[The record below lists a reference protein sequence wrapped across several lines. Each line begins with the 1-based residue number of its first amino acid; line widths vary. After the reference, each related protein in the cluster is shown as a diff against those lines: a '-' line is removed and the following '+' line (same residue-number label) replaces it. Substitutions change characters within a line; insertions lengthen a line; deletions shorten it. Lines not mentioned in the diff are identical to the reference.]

1 MMPDMLAALG
11 IWNWVVLGLV
21 LLFLELV
28 TPGVF
33 LIWIGFAALV
43 TSLIAFTGFGFIDS
57 WQAQLLLF
65 MVLSVIFVLI
75 GRKYFNP
82 RVQNSDEPLL
92 NRRADQLIGMRTT
105 LEEPIINGHGRA
117 RFDDTLW
124 RVTGPD
130 LPAGTTIIVREYHDG
145 LLQIEEVK

>member
-1 MMPDMLAALG
+1 MTEMVAALG

-33 LIWIGFAALV
+33 LIWVGFAALA
-43 TSLIAFTGFGFIDS
+43 TSLFAFTGLSFMAS
-57 WQAQLLLF
+57 WQMQLLLF
-65 MVLSVIFVLI
+65 MILSVIFVLI
-75 GRKYFNP
+75 GRRYFNP
-82 RVQNSDEPLL
+82 RAQNSDEPLL

-105 LEEPIINGHGRA
+105 LEEPIVNGHGRA

-124 RVTGPD
+124 RITGPD
-130 LPAGTTIIVREYHDG
+130 LPVDTTVIVREYHDG
-145 LLQIEEVK
+145 LLQVEEVK

>member
-1 MMPDMLAALG
+1 MLNTLAMLG
-11 IWNWVVLGLV
+11 VWNWAVLGLI

-43 TSLIAFTGFGFIDS
+43 TSLVSFTGLSFMES
-57 WQAQLLLF
+57 WQIQLLLF

-82 RVQNSDEPLL
+82 RTQSSDEPLL
-92 NRRADQLIGMRTT
+92 NRRADQLIGLRTT
-105 LEEPIINGHGRA
+105 LEEPIINGQGRA
-117 RFDDTLW
+117 RFNDTLW
-124 RVTGPD
+124 RVTGAD
-130 LPAGTTIIVREYHDG
+130 LPAGATVIVREYIDG
-145 LLQIEEVK
+145 LLQVEEIK

>member
-1 MMPDMLAALG
+1 MMSALAVLG
-11 IWNWVVLGLV
+11 IWNWAVLGLI

-43 TSLIAFTGFGFIDS
+43 TSLVSLTGLSFIES
-57 WQAQLLLF
+57 WQIQLLLF
-65 MVLSVIFVLI
+65 VILSVIFVMI
-75 GRKYFNP
+75 GRRYFNP
-82 RVQNSDEPLL
+82 LTQNSDEPLL
-92 NRRADQLIGMRTT
+92 NHRAAQLIGLRTT

-124 RVTGPD
+124 RITGPD
-130 LPAGTTIIVREYHDG
+130 LPAGSTVIVREYIDAQ
-145 LLQIEEVK
+145 LRVEELK

>member
-1 MMPDMLAALG
+1 MLNTLAMLG
-11 IWNWVVLGLV
+11 VWNWAVLGLI

-43 TSLIAFTGFGFIDS
+43 TSLVSFTGLSFMES
-57 WQAQLLLF
+57 WQIQLLLF

-82 RVQNSDEPLL
+82 RTQSSDEPLL
-92 NRRADQLIGMRTT
+92 NRRADQLIGLRTT
-105 LEEPIINGHGRA
+105 LEEPIINGQGRV
-117 RFDDTLW
+117 RFNDTLW
-124 RVTGPD
+124 RVTGAD
-130 LPAGTTIIVREYHDG
+130 LPAGATVIVREYIDG
-145 LLQIEEVK
+145 LLQVEEIK

>member
-1 MMPDMLAALG
+1 MLNTLAMLG
-11 IWNWVVLGLV
+11 VWNWAVLGLI

-43 TSLIAFTGFGFIDS
+43 TSLVSFSGLSFMES
-57 WQAQLLLF
+57 WQIQLLLF

-82 RVQNSDEPLL
+82 RTQSSDEPLL
-92 NRRADQLIGMRTT
+92 NRRADQLIGLRTT
-105 LEEPIINGHGRA
+105 LEEPIINGQGRA
-117 RFDDTLW
+117 RFNDTLW
-124 RVTGPD
+124 RVTGAD
-130 LPAGTTIIVREYHDG
+130 LPAGATVIVREYIDG
-145 LLQIEEVK
+145 LLQVE

>member
-1 MMPDMLAALG
+1 MQEIFTALG
-11 IWNWVVLGLV
+11 VWNWAVLGLV

-43 TSLIAFTGFGFIDS
+43 TSLIAFTGLSFVES
-57 WQAQLLLF
+57 WQIQLLLF

-75 GRKYFNP
+75 GRRYFNP
-82 RVQNSDEPLL
+82 REQSSDEPLL
-92 NRRADQLIGMRTT
+92 NRRADQLVGMRTT
-105 LEEPIINGHGRA
+105 LEEPIVNGHGRA

-124 RVTGPD
+124 RVTGSD
-130 LPAGTTIIVREYHDG
+130 LPAGAVVVVREYQDG
-145 LLQIEEVK
+145 LLQVEEVK

>member
-1 MMPDMLAALG
+1 MLNTLAVLG
-11 IWNWVVLGLV
+11 VWNWAVLGLI

-43 TSLIAFTGFGFIDS
+43 TSLVSFTGLSFMES
-57 WQAQLLLF
+57 WQIQLLLF
-65 MVLSVIFVLI
+65 MILSVIFVLI

-82 RVQNSDEPLL
+82 RTQSSDEPLL
-92 NRRADQLIGMRTT
+92 NRRADQLIGLRTT
-105 LEEPIINGHGRA
+105 LEEPIINGQGRA
-117 RFDDTLW
+117 RFNDTLW

-130 LPAGTTIIVREYHDG
+130 LPAGATVIVREYIDG
-145 LLQIEEVK
+145 QLRVEEIK